1 MRNLLHHLHRYLG
14 QIPAVGLRISSVL
27 NMSLALR
34 TMRTVSTL
42 PFYFHRLMIQ
52 GFAGYQLV
60 RYLYFDQIL

>member
-1 MRNLLHHLHRYLG
+1 
-14 QIPAVGLRISSVL
+14 
-27 NMSLALR
+27 
-34 TMRTVSTL
+34 MRTVSTL